1 MVSGRVMAR
10 VVVRYHEITLKKR
23 NRVQFA
29 ARLARNIRRACG
41 DLGLA
46 PMRDAHG
53 RLVAELDDVSRWPEI
68 RERLSR
74 VFGIANFS
82 LARRAEI
89 APDDSVEVVLER
101 LKEAVLA
108 ELEGRSF
115 ASFRVA
121 TRRAD
126 KRFAMP
132 SPQVSAWLGAA
143 IQEKSGARVDLD
155 HGELT
160 LTVEIL
166 PGEVLHSW
174 ERVPGPGGLPVGSSG
189 RLVALLSGG
198 IDSPVAAAR
207 MMQRG
212 CEVVFVHFHSVP
224 YVDRTS
230 QEKARELVR
239 RLVRWQLDARLVLVP
254 FAPVQRAIVTQVR
267 PAPRV
272 VLYRRMMMRIA
283 TEIAHRLDAEG
294 LVTGDSMAQVASQTL
309 RNMAVIEDAAG
320 MLVLRPLVGM
330 DKLEVTGEA
339 ERLGTYE
346 ISIERDQDCCSLFTP
361 RHPTTGARV
370 ATIRALEAGL
380 DVAGLVAAAVDSAV
394 VERYRFPS
402 RGVQPEHE
410 DAAKV
415 LGIRPE
421 TGAGRAAGDA

>member
-1 MVSGRVMAR
+1 VVIGRVMAR

-41 DLGLA
+41 DLGLG
-46 PMRDAHG
+46 PMRDVHG
-53 RLVAELDDVSRWPEI
+53 RLAAELEDESRWPEV
-68 RERLSR
+68 RERLAR

-89 APDDSVEVVLER
+89 AVTDHP
-101 LKEAVLA
+101 EAVLA
-108 ELEGRSF
+108 RLSTAVVAELDGRSF
-115 ASFRVA
+115 ASFRVL

-126 KRFAMP
+126 KRFSIP
-132 SPQVSAWLGAA
+132 SPEVSARLGAA
-143 IQEKSGARVDLD
+143 IREKSGARVDLD

-160 LTVEIL
+160 LMVEIL
-166 PGEVLHSW
+166 PGEVMHSW

-239 RLVRWQLDARLVLVP
+239 LLTRWQLDARLVLVP
-254 FAPVQRAIVTQVR
+254 FAAVQKAIVTHVR

-283 TEIAHRLDAEG
+283 TEIARRLGAEG
-294 LVTGDSMAQVASQTL
+294 LVTGDSLAQVASQTL
-309 RNMAVIEDAAG
+309 RNLAVIEDAAG

-330 DKLEVTGEA
+330 DKIEVTGEA

-370 ATIRALEAGL
+370 TTIRAIEAGL
-380 DVAGLVAAAVDSAV
+380 DVDGLVAAAVESAV

-415 LGIRPE
+415 LGLRS
-421 TGAGRAAGDA
+421 AGDAGRVAGDS